1 VFAAENLKNVF
12 GWNIVFSRESVGL
25 ATLRVWPLLVFF
37 RGAVDLQ
44 PVFGENQ
51 SLFHGVSLL
60 VLCVSLFCFALPWWG
75 EKSQSKTAT
84 ALFVTLAVVWPLSV
98 VLATQVE
105 ALSLPMALF
114 AGVSTGLISSFLM
127 YVWGLCYARLLPEE
141 SYGANVASYFL
152 SAFLFSFTLGLP
164 SEYFLLVCFVFPF
177 LSYFLLRRSLSQ
189 GMSVD
194 IVATDAEVSE
204 IPDTSEIESNR
215 RFGSLK
221 LLLGVLLL
229 GFAAGLMYGLLNVF
243 ERPLE
248 IFSFHNF
255 AATTIVVV
263 LLMVPVVLRRQ
274 FEFSFTYRVGMLL
287 IAVSV
292 LFVQLQSVAELVLR
306 VGYIFFSCTLWEVL
320 VLRQRE
326 SSHGRY
332 SIYALGIGCMYL
344 GIFLG
349 QMLCVLLQNY
359 FVNNLIVPISI
370 IEVIVLL
377 AFFLRLGDVEEKSS
391 LVSNL
396 EKAQPEEVN
405 FFDEAAQQAGLT
417 KRQIEV
423 FDLLVQGYSSKMIQE
438 KLFLSSST
446 VNSHINAIY
455 RKFNVHSK
463 DELMKELGK

>member
-1 VFAAENLKNVF
+1 
-12 GWNIVFSRESVGL
+12 
-25 ATLRVWPLLVFF
+25 
-37 RGAVDLQ
+37 
-44 PVFGENQ
+44 
-51 SLFHGVSLL
+51 
-60 VLCVSLFCFALPWWG
+60 
-75 EKSQSKTAT
+75 
-84 ALFVTLAVVWPLSV
+84 
-98 VLATQVE
+98 
-105 ALSLPMALF
+105 
-114 AGVSTGLISSFLM
+114 
-127 YVWGLCYARLLPEE
+127 
-141 SYGANVASYFL
+141 
-152 SAFLFSFTLGLP
+152 
-164 SEYFLLVCFVFPF
+164 
-177 LSYFLLRRSLSQ
+177 
-189 GMSVD
+189 
-194 IVATDAEVSE
+194 
-204 IPDTSEIESNR
+204 
-215 RFGSLK
+215 
-221 LLLGVLLL
+221 
-229 GFAAGLMYGLLNVF
+229 
-243 ERPLE
+243 
-248 IFSFHNF
+248 
-255 AATTIVVV
+255 
-263 LLMVPVVLRRQ
+263 MVPVVLRRQ